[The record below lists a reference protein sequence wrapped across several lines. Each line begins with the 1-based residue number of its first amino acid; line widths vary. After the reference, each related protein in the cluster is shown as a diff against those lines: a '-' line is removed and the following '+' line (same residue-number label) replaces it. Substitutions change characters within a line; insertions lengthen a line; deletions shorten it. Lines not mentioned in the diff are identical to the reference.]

1 MIEIAQKYKAE
12 LASVTGW
19 GKHSAIPDR
28 CRMPDAYQAYLSK
41 YAASHQISKNELC
54 GRDEVALMFFDAD
67 GDLIGGYYI
76 RPDQVDYAVECII
89 RK

>member
-1 MIEIAQKYKAE
+1 MIEIAKKYKAE
-12 LASVTGW
+12 YDSVTGW

-28 CRMPDAYQAYLSK
+28 CRMPDAYQKYLSK
-41 YAASHQISKNELC
+41 YAASYKISTNELC
-54 GRDEVALMFFDAD
+54 GRDEVMLTFFDAG